1 MGKINQELYEAT
13 NKSPVFCKLTS
24 YEGDVE
30 DNLILACTGVQ
41 VDAHCDGDSKYDTYL
56 SDIATFRVIKS
67 DTKKAGEYMS
77 WWSHDEDWYVE
88 IIPTTQE
95 LTDIYWGI
103 VKEMKW
109 TVEYDV
115 YPEMPDLIGK
125 DNTDHKF
132 LSTLRDVR
140 PVETIKVALLE
151 GIYFWEDVERWIC
164 ENLPEYYYACGW
176 WSNNGN
182 FMARSSFEFLFEE
195 YGDKI
200 ATKAGRARIAEK
212 KLKELEG

>member
-13 NKSPVFCKLTS
+13 NSNPVFCKLTS
-24 YEGDVE
+24 YENDTV
-30 DNLILACTGVQ
+30 DNLILACTKVE
-41 VDAHCDGDSKYDTYL
+41 VDVHCEGDSKYDTYL

-67 DTKKAGEYMS
+67 DTKKVGDYMN
-77 WWSHDEDWYVE
+77 WWEHDEDWYVE
-88 IIPTTQE
+88 IIPITQE
-95 LTDIYWGI
+95 LTEIYWGI

-109 TVEYDV
+109 TAEYDV

-125 DNTDHKF
+125 DNTDYNF

-140 PVETIKVALLE
+140 PVETVKVEIPE

-182 FMARSSFEFLFEE
+182 FMGRTSLEFLFEK
-195 YGDKI
+195 YGDEM
-200 ATKAGRARIAEK
+200 ATKAGRVRIAEK
-212 KLKELEG
+212 RLKELEG